1 MKRIIVSVLLV
12 CLLTIPAFAVDF
24 LDFQYRNEDGVL
36 VVDVDAY
43 QAAVA
48 EEKVIAAG
56 LDIDVDSFW
65 YLDEN
70 DDLRFDNNSFELAY
84 TAALAEL
91 EEQQEQEE
99 VITDDPAEDP
109 LDPAADGDSSDYP
122 IGSYID
128 DSGNVYSEDGDLFS
142 SGAASDVD
150 TYSGDSDMDT
160 VSDDE
165 DFSSV
170 VEDYFPTVYAVSDMR
185 FVSTFAGDVVTGLK
199 ALIISIFGEYTPVMT
214 TMAVTETVD
223 NVTTTTL
230 VDAVAEGAAG
240 VDYEWLSGV
249 FLFGILLYCLM
260 KLLGGVL
267 K

>member
-1 MKRIIVSVLLV
+1 MKKLIASVLLI
-12 CLLTIPAFAVDF
+12 CLLTVPALAVDF

-43 QAAVA
+43 LAAVA
-48 EEKVIAAG
+48 EEKVLEAG
-56 LDIDVDSFW
+56 LDLDVDSFW

-70 DDLRFDNNSFELAY
+70 DDLRFDNDSFELAY
-84 TAALAEL
+84 AAALAEL
-91 EEQQEQEE
+91 EEPEE
-99 VITDDPAEDP
+99 EIVVDDPVEDP
-109 LDPAADGDSSDYP
+109 VQSAAGDDDSDYP
-122 IGSYID
+122 LGSSID
-128 DSGNVYSEDGDLFS
+128 ESGNVYSPDGDPLN
-142 SGAASDVD
+142 SGAASDVGL
-150 TYSGDSDMDT
+150 YSEDPDLDLDSA
-160 VSDDE
+160 SE
-165 DFSSV
+165 DLSEV
-170 VEDYFPTVYAVSDMR
+170 TQDYFPTVYAVSDFR
-185 FVSTFAGDVVTGLK
+185 SGDTYSLDLVTGLK

-230 VDAVAEGAAG
+230 IDAVAAGAAG
-240 VDYEWLSGV
+240 VDYEWLAGV

>member
-1 MKRIIVSVLLV
+1 MKKWIASVLLI
-12 CLLTIPAFAVDF
+12 CLLSAPAFAVDF

-70 DDLRFDNNSFELAY
+70 DELRFDNDSFELAY
-84 TAALAEL
+84 AAALAEL
-91 EEQQEQEE
+91 QEQQEQEI
-99 VITDDPAEDP
+99 VSEDP
-109 LDPAADGDSSDYP
+109 GEDLSDSAAVEDPIDYP
-122 IGSYID
+122 TGSYID
-128 DSGNVYSEDGDLFS
+128 ESGNVYSEDGDLLS
-142 SGAASDVD
+142 SGSVSD
-150 TYSGDSDMDT
+150 TGSYSEELES

-165 DFSSV
+165 ADSGA
-170 VEDYFPTVYAVSDMR
+170 VENYSPAVYAVSDMR
-185 FVSTFAGDVVTGLK
+185 SVSTFSLEIVTGLK
-199 ALIISIFGEYTPVMT
+199 SLIISIFGEYTPVMT

-223 NVTTTTL
+223 NVITTTL
-230 VDAVAEGAAG
+230 IDAVAEGAAG
-240 VDYEWLSGV
+240 VDYEWLAGV
-249 FLFGILLYCLM
+249 FLFGILLYCMM